1 LAGRLHTDTE
11 SSGRFVLVSI
21 GAVIVSLAVIL
32 AGAELFTNSI
42 EWLGRRMRLAEG
54 AVGSILAAVGTAL
67 PETLIP
73 IIAIVFEQ
81 GEHADS
87 IGIGAILGAPL
98 MLSTLAMF
106 VTGFAILICSMRGHR
121 PREVVADYAVV
132 GRDLRSFVL
141 VFSLAVA
148 AAFLPARPYKHAAA
162 AMLVVIYAIYVRR
175 TFQGASAPEEGHDIA
190 PLHLRRS
197 SIIPRYRY
205 VLCQLFVALAAI
217 IGGAHLFVHH
227 LSEIAHATGVSAL
240 VLSVIIT
247 PIATELPEKFNSV
260 LWVRRG
266 KDTLALGNISGAM
279 VFQSSIPPA
288 VGLICTDWALTDRAI
303 AAAVAAIAAS
313 GLALGEMMWRK
324 RISAWSLLLGIVFYA
339 AYLAYVFS
347 TPGVQ

>member
-1 LAGRLHTDTE
+1 M
-11 SSGRFVLVSI
+11 LVSI

-42 EWLGRRMRLAEG
+42 EWLGRRMSLAEG
-54 AVGSILAAVGTAL
+54 AVGSVLAAVGTAL

-106 VTGFAILICSMRGHR
+106 VTGFAILTFSARGHR

-148 AAFLPARPYKHAAA
+148 AAFLPARSLKHAAA
-162 AMLVVIYAIYVRR
+162 AVLVVIYCVYVRR
-175 TFQGASAPEEGHDIA
+175 TFQGAGTSEDGHDIA
-190 PLHLRRS
+190 PLHLKRS
-197 SIIPRYRY
+197 SITPRYRY
-205 VLCQLFVALAAI
+205 VFCQLFVALAAI
-217 IGGAHLFVHH
+217 VGGAHLFVYH

-266 KDTLALGNISGAM
+266 KDTLALGNITGAM

-288 VGLICTDWALTDRAI
+288 VGLICTDWALTNRAI
-303 AAAVAAIAAS
+303 AAAAAAVAASTI
-313 GLALGEMMWRK
+313 ALGEMMWRK
-324 RISAWSLLLGIVFYA
+324 RISPWSLLLGVIFYI
-339 AYLAYVFS
+339 AYIAYVLS